1 MFILGFEIRTG
12 PQLIRIDIAAIH
24 PTLTAEHLSAID
36 VAMAAVTT
44 TMT

>member
-12 PQLIRIDIAAIH
+12 PQLIRVDIAVIH
-24 PTLTAEHLSAID
+24 HTLMAERLSAID

-44 TMT
+44 AMT

>member
-12 PQLIRIDIAAIH
+12 PQLIRVDIAAIH
-24 PTLTAEHLSAID
+24 PTHAAERISAID

-44 TMT
+44 AMT